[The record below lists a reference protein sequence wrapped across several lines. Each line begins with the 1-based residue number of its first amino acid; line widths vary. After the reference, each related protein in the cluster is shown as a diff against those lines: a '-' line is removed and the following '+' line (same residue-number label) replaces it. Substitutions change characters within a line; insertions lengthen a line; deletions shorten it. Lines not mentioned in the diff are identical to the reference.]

1 MNLTK
6 TSTNGIFTP
15 GIKGTYEFVF
25 RPLQEKTTSTGEKIS
40 IPILGDKLTNEFETI
55 KVYAT
60 TFNVLLDF
68 LKNNKDWKE
77 VVISPI
83 LKFKTITTKSGEEKI
98 ITSSARQAITRGFI
112 DVVKKLE
119 DSNYFEVNED
129 EFGVFHIYKKI

>member
-1 MNLTK
+1 MSAISLFNVASLEFIN
-6 TSTNGIFTP
+6 SSSDAIVVDVDVLVGASV
-15 GIKGTYEFVF
+15 FVF
-25 RPLQEKTTSTGEKIS
+25 SIS
-40 IPILGDKLTNEFETI
+40 LFTI
-55 KVYAT
+55 IV
-60 TFNVLLDF
+60 LDF